1 MPGFITALG
10 QQLATD
16 AAGKALG
23 IAFSPIE
30 NAIQYKQQEKLQ
42 GLQIKGSKELTDYN
56 TAKQMEMWRNTNYS
70 SQRAEMIKAGLNPAL
85 MYGMGGGGGT
95 TANISQGSVSGSQA
109 SQKYG
114 QEGMGLTTAATI
126 AQIELMKSEAKKN
139 EAEATKISGVDTALG
154 QTQIASLTQGIN
166 NQKAV
171 ERLTQ
176 IEQEIKQVQASVSR
190 QTINDQ
196 MRAIENVASKGS
208 AEIAQLQLSNQLD
221 LSQMNDKIK
230 LLRQN
235 VVNAGIEAA
244 FKEAQVNKTYA
255 VLS

>member
-85 MYGMGGGGGT
+85 MYGMGILRAGT
-95 TANISQGSVSGSQA
+95 LYEDDQSTLRGTVKRRPVDNLPSGEQADNSKRQKTIQEVQVSP
-109 SQKYG
+109 
-114 QEGMGLTTAATI
+114 
-126 AQIELMKSEAKKN
+126 N
-139 EAEATKISGVDTALG
+139 
-154 QTQIASLTQGIN
+154 
-166 NQKAV
+166 
-171 ERLTQ
+171 
-176 IEQEIKQVQASVSR
+176 VS
-190 QTINDQ
+190 
-196 MRAIENVASKGS
+196 
-208 AEIAQLQLSNQLD
+208 
-221 LSQMNDKIK
+221 
-230 LLRQN
+230 
-235 VVNAGIEAA
+235 
-244 FKEAQVNKTYA
+244 
-255 VLS
+255 